1 MTLEARLTRI
11 EHLEGR
17 VHPRRQYRFCHIVA
31 SDDAAEA
38 VRQDVINQG
47 YDPDRDLFL
56 MRLKGVYPVKVLAT
70 DG

>member
-1 MTLEARLTRI
+1 M
-11 EHLEGR
+11 
-17 VHPRRQYRFCHIVA
+17 HPHRQYRFCHIVA
-31 SDDAAEA
+31 SDAAAEA

-56 MRLKGVYPVKVLAT
+56 MRLKGVYPVKVVAT

>member
-11 EHLEGR
+11 EHVAGR
-17 VHPRRQYRFCHIVA
+17 EDTHRQYRFCHIVS
-31 SDDAAEA
+31 SDAAAEA
-38 VRQDVINQG
+38 VRQEVINQG

-56 MRLKGVYPVKVLAT
+56 IRLVPVYPGQVAT

>member
-31 SDDAAEA
+31 SDAAAEA